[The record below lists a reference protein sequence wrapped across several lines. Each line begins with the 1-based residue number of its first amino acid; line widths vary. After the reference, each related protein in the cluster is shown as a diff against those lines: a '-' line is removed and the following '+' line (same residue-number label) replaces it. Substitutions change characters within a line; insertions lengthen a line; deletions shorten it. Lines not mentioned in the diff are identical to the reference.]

1 MKHAPRH
8 AARPRHRTPGQRA
21 VITLNI
27 VACLTCLGLA
37 AGVTWSW
44 QRVREIPRIELGTEL
59 ASADIASG
67 PAGGAQN
74 FLIVG
79 TDSADGL
86 ASDDPV
92 RRGRDAGVRTD
103 TLMLVRLDPASAQAS
118 LLSLPRDLY
127 VPISGTRGSSR
138 INNAIQGG
146 PARLVATINDA
157 LDIPVHHYVEL
168 DFQGFRE
175 LVDAVDGVPVYFE
188 TPVRDRNS
196 GLVVDGS
203 GCITLDP
210 VQALAYARSRAFEYQ
225 DDRGRWRTDPTGDLG
240 RVSRQQDFIRRAL
253 HRAFQ
258 RGARNPAVLADLVGV
273 GTRAITIDGDLT
285 PSDLLELGNRFRNFD
300 PSNLRTYTLPALED
314 VVGGAEVLR
323 LDTTRA
329 QPVLD
334 VFRGEDPARV
344 APDNT
349 VLLVQNGT
357 RVSGRAAE
365 AAGALRAL
373 EFVVPPDNVG
383 DADTVDVERTTVLYV
398 PGQEERASLVAR
410 ALAVD
415 PVVEEG
421 DYVVGADVNVL
432 IGADWPGVGDVLRE
446 ATPGLV
452 PIPSNPTTS
461 TTSTTIRG
469 STTTS
474 TVVGTVPAT
483 PAGEAC

>member
-1 MKHAPRH
+1 MRH
-8 AARPRHRTPGQRA
+8 AQRPRHRTAAQRLVIA
-21 VITLNI
+21 VNA
-27 VACLTCLGLA
+27 VACLTCIGLA
-37 AGVTWSW
+37 ASITWSW

-59 ASADIASG
+59 AAGDVAGG

-86 ASDDPV
+86 PDDDPV
-92 RRGRDAGVRTD
+92 RTGRDAGVRTD

-157 LDIPVHHYVEL
+157 LDVPVHHYVEL
-168 DFQGFRE
+168 DFQGFRD
-175 LVDAVDGVPVYFE
+175 LVEAVDGIPVYFDSA
-188 TPVRDRNS
+188 VRDRNS
-196 GLVVDGS
+196 GLWVPRA
-203 GCITLDP
+203 GCVTLSP
-210 VQALAYARSRAFEYQ
+210 VQALAYARSRSYEFRDE
-225 DDRGRWRTDPTGDLG
+225 DGDWRTDPTGDLG
-240 RVSRQQDFIRRAL
+240 RISRQQDFIRRAL

-273 GTRAITIDGDLT
+273 GTRAITIDDDLT
-285 PSDLLELGNRFRNFD
+285 PSDLLELGNRFRSFD
-300 PSNLRTYTLPALED
+300 PSNLRTFTLPVLDD
-314 VVGGAEVLR
+314 VVGGAAVLQ

-334 VFRGEDPARV
+334 VFRGEDPDRV

-349 VLLVQNGT
+349 VVLVQNGT
-357 RVSGRAAE
+357 TSSGRAAD
-365 AAGALRAL
+365 AADGLRSL
-373 EFVVPPDNVG
+373 DFVVPPDNVG
-383 DADTVDVERTTVLYV
+383 DATSFDVERTTVLYLE
-398 PGQEERASLVAR
+398 GEEERAELVAR

-421 DYVVGADVNVL
+421 DYIVGADVSVL
-432 IGADWPGVGDVLRE
+432 IGADWPGVGEQLRE

-452 PIPSNPTTS
+452 PTTSTTTPRSTTTTTPRS
-461 TTSTTIRG
+461 TTSTTA
-469 STTTS
+469 
-474 TVVGTVPAT
+474 VGAVPAT